1 MSQIHT
7 VSWDE
12 PCRITPAKKWLYKV
26 VMVRNVSYPFFNQ
39 GLKHR
44 ELLVSY
50 RLNALPVRRRVSEH
64 NPALIVHA
72 AMIVMTGV
80 GRRDQIQIGTRL
92 EREVMRIRESQED
105 RGSQRKYS
113 LRT

>member
-1 MSQIHT
+1 
-7 VSWDE
+7 
-12 PCRITPAKKWLYKV
+12 
-26 VMVRNVSYPFFNQ
+26 
-39 GLKHR
+39 
-44 ELLVSY
+44 
-50 RLNALPVRRRVSEH
+50 VSEH